1 MLKLIK
7 TDSGNADF
15 GGLVEALDRE
25 LAVLDGEDHAYYA
38 QFNKTG
44 TLGWVVVAY
53 WDGGSTGGVEAVG
66 CGAIR
71 VWEGSFCE
79 VKRMYVAPEFR
90 KRGIAG
96 AVLREL
102 ERWAAEL
109 GFAGLVLETGAVQP
123 EAIGLYRKNGYRIIE
138 NYGQYAGMET
148 SVCMRKDLS
157 LT

>member
-1 MLKLIK
+1 MLRLIR
-7 TDSGNADF
+7 TDSGNTDF
-15 GGLVEALDRE
+15 GRLVEALDRE

-53 WDGGSTGGVEAVG
+53 WDGGSAGVEAVG

-71 VWEGSFCE
+71 PWEGNVGE
-79 VKRMYVAPEFR
+79 VKRMYVMPEFR
-90 KRGIAG
+90 RRGIAG

-102 ERWAAEL
+102 ERWGAEL
-109 GFAGLVLETGAVQP
+109 GLTGLVLETGIVQP
-123 EAIGLYRKNGYRIIE
+123 EAIGLYGKNGYRIIE

-148 SVCMRKDLS
+148 SVCMRKDLP